1 MPLILLRL
9 ISWQYVRKHRLRSL
23 LTTMGIVLGVAI
35 FVGMHAAGA
44 SVLSALSS
52 TIDHIAGKTQLQ
64 VTSGEAGFPEDVLDR
79 VQSVHEVA
87 VAAPVIE
94 AVVRSGIKREGNLLI
109 LGVDMT
115 GDRSLREYDLEAGD
129 REVVDDPLVFLAQP
143 DSLIVT
149 RDFAQRN
156 RLAVGSEI
164 TMQTMEGERKF
175 TVRGIMRPG
184 GLSVAF
190 GGNLAIM
197 DIYAAQKV
205 FGRGR
210 RFDRLD
216 VRLIDD
222 SSLNQ
227 GRLALQQALGPG
239 FQVDVPAA
247 RSRQFDSLL
256 HVYSF
261 MVNLT
266 SLFALFIGLFIIHNA
281 FAIAVTQRRAEIG
294 ILRALGASR
303 RQVLVLFL
311 TESAIAG
318 LIGSATGIVL
328 GSLIAKVMAGFIGN
342 IMQAQYG
349 IAERANTV
357 SFRAG
362 LIMAALA
369 MGVATSI
376 VAALLPARDAARIDP
391 TRALQRGRNQ
401 PLSAGGSCARRIAAG
416 VLVVL
421 ALGCVG
427 LGHSRVVFYTG
438 YLCFV
443 SAALH
448 LTPTFSLWLSR
459 WLRPLLTALWPV
471 EGTLAADSLTQTP
484 RRTSATVAALM
495 LSVGLVV
502 SLGGISR
509 STYESVV
516 DWVDNFLNA
525 DLLVLASEDGTNRN
539 FHFPDSLTPLLASFD
554 GVTDVQRMRSNKVPV
569 KGSSVLMVAMD
580 MNKAVARSSGRI
592 VAGDFNQ
599 MYRLA
604 AKGKGAIISENC
616 GLLQNIGMGDVVEI
630 PSPSGL
636 LRLPVV
642 GIVTDYLNQSGTV
655 FVDYEAVYLPFWKD
669 PTVDMYKVFLQQG
682 TPAENVKQRIQA
694 SFSKQRRMFVM
705 LNAEVKAR
713 VMSNTRQWLG
723 LSYIQIAVAII
734 VAVLGIANTLLVSVT
749 DRRREFASLRAVGA
763 FRNQVRRSVWLEAIS
778 IGAIGVMLGVAFG
791 AIVLLYD
798 LHVVR
803 RDYAGL
809 TLHYAF
815 PLRLVLLLGASM
827 VFAAWFSALTASE
840 MAARNSIVE
849 ALEYE

>member
-1 MPLILLRL
+1 VILLRL

-23 LTTMGIVLGVAI
+23 LTTMGIVLGVTI

-44 SVLSALSS
+44 SVLSALNT
-52 TIDHIAGKTQLQ
+52 TIDRIAGKTQLQ

-79 VQSVHEVA
+79 VQSLHEVA

-94 AVVRSGIKREGNLLI
+94 VVVRSGIEREGNLLI

-129 REVVDDPLVFLAQP
+129 QEVVNDPLVFLAQP

-156 RLAVGSEI
+156 GFAVGSKI

-175 TVRGIMRPG
+175 TIRGIMRPG

-205 FGRGR
+205 LGRGR

-216 VRLIDD
+216 VRLTDD
-222 SSLNQ
+222 SSLIQ
-227 GRLALQQALGPG
+227 GQVALQRALGPG

-303 RQVLVLFL
+303 RQVLALFL

-318 LIGSATGIVL
+318 LIGSAIGIIL

-342 IMQAQYG
+342 IMQAHYG
-349 IAERANTV
+349 IAERAHEI
-357 SFRAG
+357 SFGAG
-362 LIMAALA
+362 LIIAAIA
-369 MGVATSI
+369 IGMATSI
-376 VAALLPARDAARIDP
+376 MAALLPARNAARVDP
-391 TRALQRGRNQ
+391 ARALQRGRNEA
-401 PLSAGGSCARRIAAG
+401 LLAGHSRARSVAAG
-416 VLVVL
+416 VHVVL
-421 ALGCVG
+421 ALVCVA
-427 LGHSRVVFYTG
+427 LGGSRVVFYAG
-438 YLCFV
+438 YFSFV
-443 SAALH
+443 SAALL
-448 LTPTFSLWLSR
+448 LTPTLSLWLSR
-459 WLRPLLTALWPV
+459 RLRPLLTALRPV
-471 EGTLAADSLTQTP
+471 EGALAADSLTQAP

-502 SLGGISR
+502 SLGGLSR

-516 DWVDNFLNA
+516 DWVDSFLNA

-539 FHFPDSLTPLLASFD
+539 FHFPDSLTPSLASLD
-554 GVTDVQRMRSNKVPV
+554 GVADVQRMRSNKVSV
-569 KGSSVLMVAMD
+569 KNASVLMVAID
-580 MNKAVARSSGRI
+580 MNKAVARSSGRV
-592 VAGDFNQ
+592 VAGDFKQ

-604 AKGKGAIISENC
+604 AQGKGAIISENC
-616 GLLQNIGMGDVVEI
+616 GLLQNIGKGDMVEI

-655 FVDYEAVYLPFWKD
+655 FVDYEAVYLPSWKD
-669 PTVDMYKVFLQQG
+669 PTVDMYKVFLQPG
-682 TPAENVKQRIQA
+682 ASAENVKQRIQA

-723 LSYIQIAVAII
+723 LSYIQIAVAIV

-749 DRRREFASLRAVGA
+749 DRRREFATLRALGA
-763 FRNQVRRSVWLEAIS
+763 FRNQVRCSVWLEAIS
-778 IGAIGVMLGVAFG
+778 IAAIGVMLGVAFG
-791 AIVLLYD
+791 AIDLLYER
-798 LHVVR
+798 HVVQ

-809 TLHYAF
+809 TLSYAF
-815 PLRLVLLLGASM
+815 PVGLVLLLGASM
-827 VFAAWFSALTASE
+827 IFAAWLSALTASE

>member
-1 MPLILLRL
+1 MILLRL

-44 SVLSALSS
+44 SVLSALNT
-52 TIDHIAGKTQLQ
+52 TIDRIAGKTQLQ

-79 VQSVHEVA
+79 VQSLREVA

-94 AVVRSGIKREGNLLI
+94 AVVRSGIEREGNLLL

-129 REVVDDPLVFLAQP
+129 QDVVDDPLVFLAQP

-156 RLAVGSEI
+156 GLAAESKI
-164 TMQTMEGERKF
+164 TMQTMEGERNF

-184 GLSVAF
+184 GLSAAF

-197 DIYAAQKV
+197 DIYAAQKIL
-205 FGRGR
+205 GRGR

-216 VRLIDD
+216 VRLKDD
-222 SSLNQ
+222 YSLNQ
-227 GRLALQQALGPG
+227 GQAALQDALGPG

-303 RQVLVLFL
+303 RQVIALFL

-342 IMQAQYG
+342 IMQAHYG
-349 IAERANTV
+349 IAERAHGV
-357 SFRAG
+357 SFG
-362 LIMAALA
+362 SELIVAAIA
-369 MGVATSI
+369 MGMATSI
-376 VAALLPARDAARIDP
+376 VAALLPARNAARIDP
-391 TRALQRGRNQ
+391 TRALQRGRNEA
-401 PLSAGGSCARRIAAG
+401 LSAGGSRARSIAAG

-421 ALGCVG
+421 ALLCVA
-427 LGHSRVVFYTG
+427 LGHSRMVFYAG
-438 YLCFV
+438 YLSFV
-443 SAALH
+443 SAALL
-448 LTPTFSLWLSR
+448 LTPTLSLWLSR
-459 WLRPLLTALWPV
+459 WLRPLLTALRPV
-471 EGTLAADSLTQTP
+471 EGALAADSLTQAP
-484 RRTSATVAALM
+484 HRTSATVAALM

-509 STYESVV
+509 STFESVV
-516 DWVDNFLNA
+516 DWVDSFLNA

-539 FHFPDSLTPLLASFD
+539 FHFPDSLTSSLASLD
-554 GVTDVQRMRSNKVPV
+554 GVADVQRMRSNKVSV
-569 KGSSVLMVAMD
+569 KNASVLLVAIDMD
-580 MNKAVARSSGRI
+580 KAVARNSGRV
-592 VAGDFNQ
+592 VAGDFKQ

-604 AKGKGAIISENC
+604 AQGKGAIISENC
-616 GLLQNIGMGDVVEI
+616 GLLQNIGMGDMVEI
-630 PSPSGL
+630 PFPSGL

-655 FVDYEAVYLPFWKD
+655 FVDYKSVYLPFWND
-669 PTVDMYKVFLQQG
+669 PTVDMYKVYLQPG
-682 TPAENVKQRIQA
+682 ASAEDVKQRIQTN
-694 SFSKQRRMFVM
+694 FSRQRRMFVM

-723 LSYIQIAVAII
+723 LSYIQIAVAIV

-749 DRRREFASLRAVGA
+749 DRRREFATLRAVGA
-763 FRNQVRRSVWLEAIS
+763 FRNQVRSSVWLEAVS
-778 IGAIGVMLGVAFG
+778 IATIGVMLGVAFG
-791 AIVLLYD
+791 AIDLLYER
-798 LHVVR
+798 HVVQH
-803 RDYAGL
+803 DYAGL
-809 TLHYAF
+809 TLSYAF
-815 PLRLVLLLGASM
+815 PVRLVLLLGASM
-827 VFAAWFSALTASE
+827 IFAAWLSALTASE